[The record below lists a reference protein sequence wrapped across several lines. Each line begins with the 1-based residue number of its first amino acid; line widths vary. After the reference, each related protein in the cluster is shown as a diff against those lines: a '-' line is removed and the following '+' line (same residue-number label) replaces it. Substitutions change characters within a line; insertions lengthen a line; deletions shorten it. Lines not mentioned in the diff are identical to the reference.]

1 MVLEIDALSFAYAR
15 SEKLFENFS
24 LSMSKGEIVS
34 IVGESGS
41 GKSTLF
47 DLVTKQLQP
56 RGGSISVGTVS
67 QIYQDPYTSF
77 HQSYALQDQIAD
89 VASLE
94 GIDFWCE
101 KISFEKELLQR
112 KPHELSGGQLQR
124 ASILRALLMKPDLL
138 LADEP
143 TSALDNLTQL
153 EVMQLLISLL
163 DNLAILLVTHD
174 EDLARWCSDRVV
186 RITDFKTRS

>member
-1 MVLEIDALSFAYAR
+1 MVLNIEELTFGYKKS
-15 SEKLFENFS
+15 SLLFQNFS
-24 LSMSKGEIVS
+24 LSIKKGEVIS

-47 DLVTKQLQP
+47 DLITKEVKP
-56 RGGSISVGTVS
+56 IAGKIEEGKVS

-77 HQSYALQDQIAD
+77 HQSYAILEQIQD
-89 VASLE
+89 VASIKEL
-94 GIDFWCE
+94 DYWAK

-153 EVMQLLISLL
+153 EVMKLLISLL
-163 DNLAILLVTHD
+163 DEIAILVVTHD
-174 EDLARWCSDRVV
+174 MDLANWCSDK
-186 RITDFKTRS
+186 IINIEKFK

>member
-1 MVLEIDALSFAYAR
+1 MVLNIEELTFGYKKS
-15 SEKLFENFS
+15 SLLFQNFS
-24 LSMSKGEIVS
+24 LSIKKGEVIS

-47 DLVTKQLQP
+47 DLITKEAKP
-56 RGGSISVGTVS
+56 IAGKIEVGKVS

-77 HQSYALQDQIAD
+77 HQSYAILEQIQD
-89 VASLE
+89 VASIKEL
-94 GIDFWCE
+94 DYWAK

-153 EVMQLLISLL
+153 EVMKLLISLL
-163 DNLAILLVTHD
+163 DEIAILVVTHD
-174 EDLARWCSDRVV
+174 MDLANWCSDK
-186 RITDFKTRS
+186 IINIEKFK